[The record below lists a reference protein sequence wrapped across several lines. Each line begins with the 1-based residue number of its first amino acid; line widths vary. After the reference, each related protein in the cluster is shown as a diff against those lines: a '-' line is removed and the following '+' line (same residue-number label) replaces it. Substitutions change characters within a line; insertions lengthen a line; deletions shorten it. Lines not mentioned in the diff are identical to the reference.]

1 LISSL
6 DSSIRLLDKQSGEL
20 LGEYVVVACSLA
32 LSLSLSG
39 HHLTASAWWWIV
51 RRYKGHV
58 NNQYKIA
65 SSLTNTD
72 AYVVSGSEDSRICFW
87 DLVEA
92 RTSLSL
98 SLEDNTPLHRVP
110 AC

>member
-1 LISSL
+1 MQL
-6 DSSIRLLDKQSGEL
+6 
-20 LGEYVVVACSLA
+20 
-32 LSLSLSG
+32 
-39 HHLTASAWWWIV
+39 

-65 SSLTNTD
+65 SSLSNTD

-92 RTSLSL
+92 RA
-98 SLEDNTPLHRVP
+98 TPTQHTQHDATHTQHDATRRTDS
-110 AC
+110 